1 MPFHRKI
8 RRRTLGKEPRKMSST
23 FLVNLLATPVQ
34 DEIIIPTTNV
44 GTSGVGDVLE
54 TADTRRTVSPN
65 SIIKFLNL
73 KFQCAIRA
81 GVGEVNSGWF
91 EYAIFIL
98 DQQEATPTINGGF
111 ASAFG
116 TQTIGNTAT
125 NLFRNQCIWTGCAPV
140 SPELPIV
147 VDLKLKIPPQF
158 CKMRRGQWFLFV
170 IAFRSHDSTDTT
182 TSLRVVYSHNYK
194 CYL

>member
-1 MPFHRKI
+1 
-8 RRRTLGKEPRKMSST
+8 MSST

-34 DEIIIPTTNV
+34 DEIIIPTIDTG
-44 GTSGVGDVLE
+44 GTGTGDVLE

-91 EYAIFIL
+91 EYAIFIV
-98 DQQEATPTINGGF
+98 DQQNSNPTINSAF
-111 ASAFG
+111 ASNFG

-125 NLFRNQCIWTGCAPV
+125 NLFRNQCFWTGCAPV

-158 CKMRRGQWFLFV
+158 CKMRRGQYFLFV
-170 IAFRSHDSTDTT
+170 IAFRSHDSTDVT